1 MNVVVDDR
9 ALEAEKMG
17 LKTVGQVLAHLQREN
32 RLVVHV
38 LIDGKEPDL
47 AGLPAIRASA
57 LKDHTVYIE
66 TAEPRK
72 MALEVLAEV
81 NHQLDE
87 ADRLRADAVDLLQ
100 SNSQTKAMEKL
111 AGCFT
116 TWAHAEESIR
126 KVAQLL
132 RVDLSRIVVDDQP
145 FTNVLTNFADQFRSI
160 RNALEDRD
168 FVALSDTLAYEATQ
182 TTRQW
187 KDAVAAMRGMVE

>member
-1 MNVVVDDR
+1 MHVVVDDE
-9 ALEAEKMG
+9 ALEAEKLG

-47 AGLPAIRASA
+47 ARLGTIRQSS
-57 LKDHTVYIE
+57 LIGHTLYIE
-66 TAEPRK
+66 TAEPRR
-72 MALEVLAEV
+72 MAVQVLDEVS
-81 NHQLDE
+81 HQLEE
-87 ADRLRADAVDLLQ
+87 ADRLRSDAVELLQ
-100 SNSQTKAMEKL
+100 INSQTKAMEKL

-132 RVDLSRIVVDDQP
+132 RVDLALIEVDQQP
-145 FTNVLTNFADQFRSI
+145 FTNILTNFADQFRNI
-160 RNALEDRD
+160 RNALENRD
-168 FVALSDTLAYEATQ
+168 FIALTDTLAYEATE

-187 KDAVAAMRGMVE
+187 KDAVGEMRKIVA